1 MTIPT
6 NIRVNGLFAKKR
18 LERCVM
24 DKQIL
29 QAIRQKQEQGVTL
42 LLEHYGGLLNA
53 IVRKYIAGRP
63 QEIEEC
69 MADIV
74 VAIWYHIDDF
84 DATKNDFKNWIA
96 VIAKFKA
103 IDRLRKIE
111 RQQTTVELPEQLA
124 TTQDMELDWHTLLR
138 QLPQKEQEI
147 FQKYYFEGLAAKEI
161 AQHYQTKT
169 SWVHNKLSRSRQKL
183 RTLFLRDEV

>member
-1 MTIPT
+1 
-6 NIRVNGLFAKKR
+6 
-18 LERCVM
+18 M

-29 QAIRQKQEQGVTL
+29 QAIQQKQEQGVTL
-42 LLEHYGGLLNA
+42 LLEQYGGLLNA
-53 IVRKYIAGRP
+53 IVRKYIGGRP

-69 MADIV
+69 LADIV

-84 DATKNDFKNWIA
+84 DATKNSFKNWIA

-103 IDRLRKIE
+103 IDALRKIE
-111 RQQTTVELPEQLA
+111 RQQPTVELPEQLA
-124 TTQDMELDWHTLLR
+124 TTQNMELDWQAILQ

-147 FQKYYFEGLAAKEI
+147 FHKYYFEGLAAKEI
-161 AQHYQTKT
+161 AQHYQTKA
-169 SWVHNKLSRSRQKL
+169 SWVHNKLSRSRHKL

>member
-1 MTIPT
+1 
-6 NIRVNGLFAKKR
+6 
-18 LERCVM
+18 
-24 DKQIL
+24 
-29 QAIRQKQEQGVTL
+29 
-42 LLEHYGGLLNA
+42 
-53 IVRKYIAGRP
+53 
-63 QEIEEC
+63 